1 MRRRGFL
8 LAGLGAT
15 TLTLSLSPGPADA
28 ASDGPPAH
36 RLHAGSRLL
45 FVSGQVPTD
54 ADGAAPEDFDA
65 QCALAWGGVER
76 QLAAA
81 GMGLRH
87 LVRVNVFLARAGDR
101 GRERALRRA
110 RFGDCVRPSV
120 GVIVTGIYDEDWRI
134 EIEAI
139 ALA

>member
-8 LAGLGAT
+8 LAGLGGA
-15 TLTLSLSPGPADA
+15 TLSVVPERSAGADA
-28 ASDGPPAH
+28 SPAH

-65 QCALAWGGVER
+65 QCALAWDGVER

-81 GMGLRH
+81 DMGLAD
-87 LVRVNVFLARAGDR
+87 LVRVNVFLARADDR
-101 GRERALRRA
+101 RRERALRQA
-110 RFGDCVRPSV
+110 RLGGRVRPSV
-120 GVIVTGIYDEDWRI
+120 GVIVTGIYDESWRI

>member
-8 LAGLGAT
+8 LAGLGGAA
-15 TLTLSLSPGPADA
+15 LTLAPATGAAADA
-28 ASDGPPAH
+28 SPAH

-54 ADGAAPEDFDA
+54 AGGTAPADFDA
-65 QCALAWGGVER
+65 QCALAWDGVER

-81 GMGLRH
+81 DMRLEH
-87 LVRVNVFLARAGDR
+87 LVRVNVFLARADDR
-101 GRERALRRA
+101 RRERALRQA
-110 RFGDCVRPSV
+110 RLGGRVRPSV
-120 GVIVTGIYDEDWRI
+120 GVIVTGIYDESWRI